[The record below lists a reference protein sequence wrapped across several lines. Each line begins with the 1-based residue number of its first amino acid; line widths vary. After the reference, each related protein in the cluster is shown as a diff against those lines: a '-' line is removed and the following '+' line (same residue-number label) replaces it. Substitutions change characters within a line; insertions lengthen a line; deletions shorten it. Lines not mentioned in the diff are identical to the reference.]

1 MFLDVQRVITLFD
14 VDANINASFEKFLC
28 QFYLQDQREEKYS
41 IKLTKAKMIA
51 CVYLNL
57 TSTLEGIRGWR
68 GGGGDVIPTRFFW
81 L

>member
-51 CVYLNL
+51 LCIFKFNFNPRRHTGV
-57 TSTLEGIRGWR
+57 EE
-68 GGGGDVIPTRFFW
+68 GGGM
-81 L
+81 